1 MVVNYYGYTQDNKI
15 RVAFVSITEK
25 DSDSYVN
32 EMIEQMDMKGW
43 NIERDTQDS
52 MICEV
57 LDKEDYNDFMTD
69 WKQCKKDL
77 APAKRR
83 GMFK

>member
-1 MVVNYYGYTQDNKI
+1 MVVNYYGYTENNKTRI
-15 RVAFVSITEK
+15 AFVSITEK
-25 DSDSYVN
+25 DSESYIN
-32 EMIEQMDMKGW
+32 EMINQMDMKGW
-43 NIERDTQDS
+43 NLIRDTQDS

-57 LDKEDYNDFMTD
+57 LDKEDYKDFMED

-77 APAKRR
+77 QPPKRR

>member
-1 MVVNYYGYTQDNKI
+1 MVVNYYGYTENNKT

-25 DSDSYVN
+25 DTESYIE
-32 EMIEQMDMKGW
+32 EMINQMDMKGW
-43 NIERDTQDS
+43 DLIRDTQDS

-57 LDKEDYNDFMTD
+57 LDKEDYNDFMAD

-83 GMFK
+83 GIFQ